1 MFVANISKIFLPD
14 FKQVT
19 QIFHLICFSTDSIS
33 TKEETHHS
41 NKFIWFFSLSFVNIH
56 LNKAKTF
63 NSNEFHHFA
72 KREDVYQL
80 ATSQPYYNETFN
92 TTTILN

>member
-1 MFVANISKIFLPD
+1 MRKQELKIVFMLISSYFTFSLCLLRIFQKIFVPD

-41 NKFIWFFSLSFVNIH
+41 NKFIWFFSLSFVKI
-56 LNKAKTF
+56 
-63 NSNEFHHFA
+63 
-72 KREDVYQL
+72 
-80 ATSQPYYNETFN
+80 
-92 TTTILN
+92 